1 MKDLVGNI
9 YNKWT
14 VLSEVERDK
23 HNKRVWLCECTCRS
37 ISKITQDNLIRNLS
51 TQCKNCSI
59 INRKKKQDFLREDHR
74 LYSLWKNMKNRINN
88 PNRDNY
94 HRYGG
99 RGIKICDRWY
109 DFLLFLEDMENS
121 FEEGLSLERVDND
134 GDYCP
139 ENCKWATKK
148 EQSNNQEKS
157 LELLFEG
164 VIYTESQLSEKT
176 GVNRTTIQRRRNAG
190 YSVEEM
196 IYGRE
201 SVVCRK
207 SKSLEYDGSFYSFK
221 ELSDLTGVDKSTIA
235 YRVKKGYNIYEVI
248 NGRSK

>member
-1 MKDLVGNI
+1 MKQLVSSV

-14 VLSEVERDK
+14 VLSEAERDK
-23 HNKRVWLCECTCRS
+23 HNKRVWFCVCTCGNT
-37 ISKITQDNLIRNLS
+37 SKITQDNLVRNLS

-74 LYSLWKNMKNRINN
+74 LYSIWKNMKSRINN
-88 PNRDNY
+88 PNRDCYN
-94 HRYGG
+94 RYGG

-109 DFLLFLEDMENS
+109 NFLLFLEDMENS
-121 FEEGLSLERVDND
+121 FRESLSLERINND

-139 ENCKWATKK
+139 ENCKWATTK
-148 EQSNNQEKS
+148 EQNNNQEKC

-164 VIYTESQLSEKT
+164 VIYTESQLAEKT

-196 IYGRE
+196 VYGRE
-201 SVVCRK
+201 GTK
-207 SKSLEYDGSFYSFK
+207 SREAKSIAYQGKYYSYK
-221 ELSDLTGVDKSTIA
+221 ELSILTGVDKSTIA
-235 YRVKKGYNIYEVI
+235 YRIKKGYSIEEVV
-248 NGRSK
+248 NGKNK